1 MSNLVTSEINEP
13 KKKKT
18 SKPKKV
24 FATFEYPIAYCI
36 AGVDEVGRG
45 PLVGDVVTAAVIL
58 DPENP
63 IEGLMDSKKLSD
75 KKRQNLSIEI
85 KEKAIAWAI
94 GRASPEEI
102 DTLNILHATMLAM
115 QRAVLDLAVT
125 PDYVLVDGNRCPI
138 FMNDKGNIDS
148 QAVVKG
154 DDRVAE
160 ISAASIL
167 AKVVR
172 DDEML
177 ALDKLHP
184 EYGFAKH
191 KGYPTKAHLEKI
203 VEHGVLDCY
212 RASFKPVAR
221 VIAMQGV
228 LPTKVTLEESQVNN

>member
-1 MSNLVTSEINEP
+1 MS
-13 KKKKT
+13 
-18 SKPKKV
+18 SKQIEKP
-24 FATFEYPIAYCI
+24 FEYPIAYCI

-58 DPENP
+58 DPDNP
-63 IEGLMDSKKLSD
+63 INGLMDSKKLSE
-75 KKRQNLSIEI
+75 KKRILLALEI

-125 PDYVLVDGNRCPI
+125 PDFVLVDGNRTPI
-138 FMNDKGNIDS
+138 FLVGDQSIDS

-154 DDRVAE
+154 DARVAE

-167 AKVVR
+167 AKVER
-172 DDEML
+172 DNEMIELDE
-177 ALDKLHP
+177 KYP

-191 KGYPTKAHLEKI
+191 KGYPTKFHLEIIK
-203 VEHGVLDCY
+203 ELGVLDCY
-212 RASFKPVAR
+212 RKSFKPVASVIENSSAR
-221 VIAMQGV
+221 V
-228 LPTKVTLEESQVNN
+228 